1 MQKTIYFDYIIKE
14 NIKKNYRNWP
24 QIADASIQNI
34 TIQGCGSGKT
44 NALFKLICRQPD
56 IDKIYLYPKDSYE
69 AKYQLLV
76 NKHEGVGLEEQ
87 NAYKACIEYSDD
99 TSNIHENIEE
109 YNPDNGGK
117 VLIAV
122 DDIIAGMLSNK
133 RIINSN

>member
-1 MQKTIYFDYIIKE
+1 MHP
-14 NIKKNYRNWP
+14 YR
-24 QIADASIQNI
+24 IL
-34 TIQGCGSGKT
+34 TIQGCGSGKA

-56 IDKIYLYPKDSYE
+56 IDKIYLHPKDSYE

-99 TSNIHENIEE
+99 TSNIYENIEE